1 MVPENSIRC
10 LLWLYQPQVLTLVP
24 RPSMAKMLDC

>member
-1 MVPENSIRC
+1 MVHENSIRC